1 MAEDGFLSLQEGDL
15 FPAPAPGRAFMS
27 PSEFAGRGLA
37 PGSVIALSRAD
48 RVDLC
53 RVFSRP
59 IAPGAVQ
66 PPEPHCFR
74 LRAAAVPAG
83 AAEIKPLSGAPT
95 AERVV
100 LRTPVVL
107 GPDARSLMRSL
118 LVGQP
123 IARGFQLSYAE
134 DYSFLWDGDGALLLE
149 VASAAPA
156 AACVVVGRRTNI
168 TFEPPADAP
177 PPAADARGA
186 QPSADGLSAA
196 ALALVELMALPHWHP
211 RERPLLLR
219 RGGLPRGLLLSGPPG
234 VGKTFAVRSAV
245 DHCRALFPTELF
257 AVAGGELLA
266 LGRGAAEAALRD
278 IFRRARRCEAARAGG
293 CAVIFLDELDA
304 FASKRDGQGG
314 LPPDPAAARL
324 AGQLLV
330 LMDGA
335 APPPGAEAAAHTI
348 VVGATNRPDA
358 LDAALRRPGRFDREI
373 PVAAP
378 AAPERRR
385 ILARLSAAPAAA
397 VAAVAR
403 DCVGYVAADL
413 AALAREAAL
422 GAHARGAAAVEEDDL
437 RAAMARVGASAL
449 RALAASVP
457 DTPWSAVGGAAEAKR
472 RLVAAVEWPL
482 RHAEAFQ
489 RLRLRPPKGLLLYG
503 PPGCS
508 KTTLARAAAT
518 ASAAAFV
525 ALSGADVY
533 SPFVGE
539 AERTVRDAFA
549 TARRAAPCVLFFD
562 EIDALVG
569 SRGIGGG
576 GGGAGGAAEDA
587 GARRAAERAARADA
601 GARPRGCRA
610 GRRGGAPL
618 HGAAARAAAAPL
630 HGLRGGGEPED
641 GRRLRHGHR
650 AHAVVLADARHRVM
664 RGGGEEGRGG
674 GGGMRARRRRRAPLR
689 VCVCVE
695 CHFHVTVPRPFPR
708 APRPKE
714 RIASRVLRA
723 SPPGGERV
731 AGPPARRALRP
742 GPGRAGAPPPEPA
755 RRPSPSCRSASPR
768 ARRRR
773 ASPAPRRP
781 RGGPGGTPGC
791 TP

>member
-59 IAPGAVQ
+59 IAPGAGQ

-134 DYSFLWDGDGALLLE
+134 DYSFLWGGDGALLLE

-576 GGGAGGAAEDA
+576 GGAGGAAEQRVLATFLNEMDGVESGGGDGVLVLGATNRPWAIDA
-587 GARRAAERAARADA
+587 ALMRPGRFDRRILVGLPDAEGVAEILAIK
-601 GARPRGCRA
+601 
-610 GRRGGAPL
+610 
-618 HGAAARAAAAPL
+618 
-630 HGLRGGGEPED
+630 LRGRP
-641 GRRLRHGHR
+641 
-650 AHAVVLADARHRVM
+650 LADDVSVAELAEIAAGM
-664 RGGGEEGRGG
+664 TGAEIEGACRDAALACLREALRGG
-674 GGGMRARRRRRAPLR
+674 GGGG
-689 VCVCVE
+689 
-695 CHFHVTVPRPFPR
+695 
-708 APRPKE
+708 KG
-714 RIASRVLRA
+714 
-723 SPPGGERV
+723 GGETPKI
-731 AGPPARRALRP
+731 GS
-742 GPGRAGAPPPEPA
+742 GETPEIGM
-755 RRPSPSCRSASPR
+755 RHLRSAFGAVTR
-768 ARRRR
+768 AV
-773 ASPAPRRP
+773 
-781 RGGPGGTPGC
+781 TPEMMARYDAFAEGLRD
-791 TP
+791 

>member
-422 GAHARGAAAVEEDDL
+422 GAHARGAAAVEEGDL

-576 GGGAGGAAEDA
+576 GGGAGGAAEQRVLATFLNEMDGVESGGGDGVLVLGATNRPWAIDA
-587 GARRAAERAARADA
+587 ALMRPGRFDRRILVGLPDAEGVAEILAIK
-601 GARPRGCRA
+601 
-610 GRRGGAPL
+610 
-618 HGAAARAAAAPL
+618 
-630 HGLRGGGEPED
+630 LRGRP
-641 GRRLRHGHR
+641 
-650 AHAVVLADARHRVM
+650 LADDVSVAELAEIAAGM
-664 RGGGEEGRGG
+664 TGAEIEGACRDAALACLREALRGG
-674 GGGMRARRRRRAPLR
+674 GGGG
-689 VCVCVE
+689 
-695 CHFHVTVPRPFPR
+695 
-708 APRPKE
+708 KG
-714 RIASRVLRA
+714 
-723 SPPGGERV
+723 GGETPKI
-731 AGPPARRALRP
+731 GS
-742 GPGRAGAPPPEPA
+742 GETPEIGM
-755 RRPSPSCRSASPR
+755 RHLRSAFGAVTR
-768 ARRRR
+768 AV
-773 ASPAPRRP
+773 
-781 RGGPGGTPGC
+781 TPEMMARYDAFAEGLRD
-791 TP
+791 

>member
-576 GGGAGGAAEDA
+576 GGAGGAAEQRVLATFLNEMDGVESGGGDGVLVLGATNRPWAIDA
-587 GARRAAERAARADA
+587 ALMRPGRFDRRILVGLPDAEGVAEILAIK
-601 GARPRGCRA
+601 
-610 GRRGGAPL
+610 
-618 HGAAARAAAAPL
+618 
-630 HGLRGGGEPED
+630 LRGRP
-641 GRRLRHGHR
+641 
-650 AHAVVLADARHRVM
+650 LADDVSVAELAEIAAGM
-664 RGGGEEGRGG
+664 TGAEIEGACRDAALACLREALRGG
-674 GGGMRARRRRRAPLR
+674 GGGG
-689 VCVCVE
+689 
-695 CHFHVTVPRPFPR
+695 
-708 APRPKE
+708 KG
-714 RIASRVLRA
+714 
-723 SPPGGERV
+723 GGETPKI
-731 AGPPARRALRP
+731 GS
-742 GPGRAGAPPPEPA
+742 GETPEIGM
-755 RRPSPSCRSASPR
+755 RHLRSAFGAVTR
-768 ARRRR
+768 AV
-773 ASPAPRRP
+773 
-781 RGGPGGTPGC
+781 TPEMMARYDAFAEGLRD
-791 TP
+791 